1 MAKNSHTI
9 GHVVFIAL
17 YGTLIVSSILF
28 YNSVGI
34 TPLLYAGGATLILGA
49 ITVFWASQS
58 RGKGSLVESGLY
70 AFIRHPEFLGHM
82 LIIFSL
88 ILLSQHPISLIIG
101 VMLITLLYLAMLDE
115 ERRNVEK
122 FGDAY
127 IDYMKRVP
135 RVNLLAG
142 FIKRIYRRKV

>member
-1 MAKNSHTI
+1 
-9 GHVVFIAL
+9 
-17 YGTLIVSSILF
+17 
-28 YNSVGI
+28 
-34 TPLLYAGGATLILGA
+34 
-49 ITVFWASQS
+49 
-58 RGKGSLVESGLY
+58 
-70 AFIRHPEFLGHM
+70 M

-88 ILLSQHPISLIIG
+88 ILLSQHPISLVIG

-142 FIKRIYRRKV
+142 FIKRMYRRKV

>member
-1 MAKNSHTI
+1 
-9 GHVVFIAL
+9 
-17 YGTLIVSSILF
+17 
-28 YNSVGI
+28 
-34 TPLLYAGGATLILGA
+34 
-49 ITVFWASQS
+49 
-58 RGKGSLVESGLY
+58 
-70 AFIRHPEFLGHM
+70 M

>member
-34 TPLLYAGGATLILGA
+34 TPLLYTGGATLILGA

-58 RGKGSLVESGLY
+58 RRKGSLVESGLY
-70 AFIRHPEFLGHM
+70 AFIV
-82 LIIFSL
+82 
-88 ILLSQHPISLIIG
+88 ILSFWA
-101 VMLITLLYLAMLDE
+101 TC
-115 ERRNVEK
+115 
-122 FGDAY
+122 
-127 IDYMKRVP
+127 
-135 RVNLLAG
+135 
-142 FIKRIYRRKV
+142 